1 MVIIVMFTN
10 LAKELGPHP
19 VVMFYFSILVPFQV
33 HLAPLIDPSIWPQS
47 HR

>member
-1 MVIIVMFTN
+1 MFTN